1 MNKNRIPAYDESMKT
16 LVCFVA
22 GTKNGDSFFT
32 QLKQLLTSQYR
43 IEKKEVFQ
51 NEDEQIVCLYV
62 KGLDVTDFDI
72 SDSHSVCSNISDSHS
87 VCSNISDSHSACPN
101 ISNGN
106 SLGVVRWLL
115 RRILLMKQKKYLRTL
130 GMVTEVYH
138 LPDKKVKPPEVA
150 SFCVFEFL
158 EQITYEKNTILGI
171 IDGGVLD
178 YKIWVK
184 LLRRYL
190 DKINGLMIIS
200 DKPERFVELYR
211 DAWEQQGL
219 AITLT
224 KNKKEL
230 AFCDYVIDCS
240 DRLMTEKIMF
250 RKPCLYLMLSEH
262 RKKSRQ
268 LCMQNEK
275 LRIVGCVNFCEKI

>member
-22 GTKNGDSFFT
+22 GTKNGDSFFA

-72 SDSHSVCSNISDSHS
+72 SDSNAICSHISD
-87 VCSNISDSHSACPN
+87 
-101 ISNGN
+101 GN
-106 SLGVVRWLL
+106 SSKVAKWLL

-130 GMVTEVYH
+130 GTVTEVYH
-138 LPDKKVKPPEVA
+138 LPEKKIRPPEIT
-150 SFCVFEFL
+150 SFCVSVFFN
-158 EQITYEKNTILGI
+158 QITYKKNTMLGI
-171 IDGGVLD
+171 IDGEVLD
-178 YKIWVK
+178 YKIWVR

-190 DKINGLMIIS
+190 DKINGLMIVS

-219 AITLT
+219 VITLT
-224 KNKKEL
+224 NNKKEL
-230 AFCDYVIDCS
+230 TFCDYVVDCS
-240 DRLMTEKIMF
+240 EGMMTEKIMF
-250 RKPCLYLMLSEH
+250 RKPCLYLMLSEQ

-268 LCMQNEK
+268 LCMQNK
-275 LRIVGCVNFCEKI
+275 KIKIVGCMNYGEKI

>member
-1 MNKNRIPAYDESMKT
+1 MKT

-22 GTKNGDSFFT
+22 GKKSGDSFFV
-32 QLKQLLTSQYR
+32 QLKQLLTFQYH

-62 KGLDVTDFDI
+62 SGPDISNFDI
-72 SDSHSVCSNISDSHS
+72 SDSRSVY
-87 VCSNISDSHSACPN
+87 SNISDSHSACLN
-101 ISNGN
+101 ISDDN
-106 SLGVVRWLL
+106 SLRVAKWIL
-115 RRILLMKQKKYLRTL
+115 RRILLMKQKKYLRKL
-130 GMVTEVYH
+130 GMITEVYH
-138 LPDKKVKPPEVA
+138 FPEKKVRPPEVT
-150 SFCVFEFL
+150 SFCVSFFL
-158 EQITYEKNTILGI
+158 EQINYEKNTMLGI
-171 IDGGVLD
+171 IDGEVLD
-178 YKIWVK
+178 YKVWVK

-224 KNKKEL
+224 RNKKEL

-240 DRLMTEKIMF
+240 EGLMTEKIVF
-250 RKPCLYLMLSEH
+250 RKSCLYLMLSEQ

-268 LCMQNEK
+268 LCMQNKK

>member
-1 MNKNRIPAYDESMKT
+1 MNKIRIPAYDESMKT

-22 GTKNGDSFFT
+22 GKKSGDSFFV
-32 QLKQLLTSQYR
+32 QLKQLLTFQYH

-62 KGLDVTDFDI
+62 SGPDI
-72 SDSHSVCSNISDSHS
+72 SNFDISDSHS

-101 ISNGN
+101 NSNGN
-106 SLGVVRWLL
+106 SLGVVRWFL
-115 RRILLMKQKKYLRTL
+115 RRILLIKQKKYLRTL

-158 EQITYEKNTILGI
+158 EQIKYEKNTILGI
-171 IDGGVLD
+171 IDGDVLD

-211 DAWEQQGL
+211 DAWELQGL

>member
-1 MNKNRIPAYDESMKT
+1 MNKIRIPAYDESMKT

-22 GTKNGDSFFT
+22 GKKSGDSFFV
-32 QLKQLLTSQYR
+32 QLKQLLTSQYH

-62 KGLDVTDFDI
+62 SGPDI
-72 SDSHSVCSNISDSHS
+72 SNFD
-87 VCSNISDSHSACPN
+87 ISDSHSACPN

-138 LPDKKVKPPEVA
+138 LPDKKVKTPEVA

-158 EQITYEKNTILGI
+158 EQIKYEKNTILGI
-171 IDGGVLD
+171 IDGDVLD

-184 LLRRYL
+184 LLRRHL
-190 DKINGLMIIS
+190 DKTNGLKIIR
-200 DKPERFVELYR
+200 E
-211 DAWEQQGL
+211 
-219 AITLT
+219 
-224 KNKKEL
+224 KN
-230 AFCDYVIDCS
+230 C
-240 DRLMTEKIMF
+240 
-250 RKPCLYLMLSEH
+250 
-262 RKKSRQ
+262 
-268 LCMQNEK
+268 
-275 LRIVGCVNFCEKI
+275 

>member
-1 MNKNRIPAYDESMKT
+1 MKT

-22 GTKNGDSFFT
+22 GKKSGDSFFV
-32 QLKQLLTSQYR
+32 QLKQLLTFQYH

-62 KGLDVTDFDI
+62 SGPDISNFDV
-72 SDSHSVCSNISDSHS
+72 SDSHSVCS
-87 VCSNISDSHSACPN
+87 N

-106 SLGVVRWLL
+106 SLGVVRWVL
-115 RRILLMKQKKYLRTL
+115 RRILLMKQKKYLQKL
-130 GMVTEVYH
+130 GTVTEVYH
-138 LPDKKVKPPEVA
+138 LPEKKVRPTEVT
-150 SFCVFEFL
+150 SFCVSVFL
-158 EQITYEKNTILGI
+158 EQINYEKNTMLGI
-171 IDGGVLD
+171 IDGEVLN

-224 KNKKEL
+224 NNKKEL

-240 DRLMTEKIMF
+240 EGLMTEKIMF
-250 RKPCLYLMLSEH
+250 RKPCLYLMLSEQ

-268 LCMQNEK
+268 LCMQNKK

>member
-22 GTKNGDSFFT
+22 GKKSGDSFFV
-32 QLKQLLTSQYR
+32 QLKQLLTFQYH

-62 KGLDVTDFDI
+62 SGPDI
-72 SDSHSVCSNISDSHS
+72 SNFEIPDSHS
-87 VCSNISDSHSACPN
+87 VCSNISDSHSACSN

-106 SLGVVRWLL
+106 SMGVVRWFL
-115 RRILLMKQKKYLRTL
+115 RRILLMKQKKYLQKL
-130 GMVTEVYH
+130 GTVTGVYH

-150 SFCVFEFL
+150 SFCVLEFL
-158 EQITYEKNTILGI
+158 EQIKLGI
-171 IDGGVLD
+171 IDGEVLD

-184 LLRRYL
+184 LLRKYL
-190 DKINGLMIIS
+190 DKINGLMIVS

-219 AITLT
+219 VITLT
-224 KNKKEL
+224 NNKKEL

-240 DRLMTEKIMF
+240 EGLMAEKIMF
-250 RKPCLYLMLSEH
+250 RKPCFYLMLSEQ

-268 LCMQNEK
+268 LCMQNK
-275 LRIVGCVNFCEKI
+275 KIKIVGCMNYGEKI

>member
-22 GTKNGDSFFT
+22 GKKSGDSFFV
-32 QLKQLLTSQYR
+32 QFKQLLTFQYH

-62 KGLDVTDFDI
+62 AGLDVADIDI
-72 SDSHSVCSNISDSHS
+72 SDANTADTIF
-87 VCSNISDSHSACPN
+87 SA
-101 ISNGN
+101 GN
-106 SLGVVRWLL
+106 SLGVAKWVL
-115 RRILLMKQKKYLRTL
+115 RRILLMKQKKYLQKL
-130 GMVTEVYH
+130 GTATEVYH
-138 LPDKKVKPPEVA
+138 LPDKKVKPPEVV
-150 SFCVFEFL
+150 SFCVSVFL
-158 EQITYEKNTILGI
+158 EQIKFEKNTMLGI
-171 IDGGVLD
+171 IDGEVLD

-224 KNKKEL
+224 NNKKEL

-240 DRLMTEKIMF
+240 EGLMKEKIIF

-268 LCMQNEK
+268 LCMQNKK

>member
-22 GTKNGDSFFT
+22 GKKSRDSFFV
-32 QLKQLLTSQYR
+32 QLKRLLTFQYH

-51 NEDEQIVCLYV
+51 NKDEQIVCLYIG
-62 KGLDVTDFDI
+62 GLDTADI
-72 SDSHSVCSNISDSHS
+72 DNLVFNTADSNSSD
-87 VCSNISDSHSACPN
+87 
-101 ISNGN
+101 GN
-106 SLGVVRWLL
+106 PSRVAKWIL
-115 RRILLMKQKKYLRTL
+115 RRILLIKQKKYLRKL
-130 GMVTEVYH
+130 GMITEVYH
-138 LPDKKVKPPEVA
+138 LTEKKIRPPEIT
-150 SFCVFEFL
+150 SFCVSVFL
-158 EQITYEKNTILGI
+158 DQIKYEKNTMLGI
-171 IDGGVLD
+171 IDGEVLD

-184 LLRRYL
+184 HLRRYL
-190 DKINGLMIIS
+190 DKINGLMIVS

-219 AITLT
+219 VITLT

-240 DRLMTEKIMF
+240 EGLMTEKVVF
-250 RKPCLYLMLSEH
+250 RKACLYLMLSEQ

-268 LCMQNEK
+268 LCMQNKK

>member
-22 GTKNGDSFFT
+22 GTKNGDSFFA

-72 SDSHSVCSNISDSHS
+72 SDSHSVYSNISDSHS
-87 VCSNISDSHSACPN
+87 TCSNIL
-101 ISNGN
+101 NGN
-106 SLGVVRWLL
+106 SLGVVRWFL

-130 GMVTEVYH
+130 GTVTEVYH
-138 LPDKKVKPPEVA
+138 LPEKKIRPPEIT
-150 SFCVFEFL
+150 SFCVSVFL
-158 EQITYEKNTILGI
+158 NQITYKKNTMLGI
-171 IDGGVLD
+171 IDGEVLD

-184 LLRRYL
+184 LLRRHL
-190 DKINGLMIIS
+190 DKTNGLMIIS

-219 AITLT
+219 VITLT